1 MADERPTHRGSVD
14 YEQVGSDYMEKR
26 ELKKGAAG
34 WVLLAGLGVAYVISG
49 DFAGWNFGLA
59 EGGWGGLLIATILM
73 ATMYT
78 CMVFA
83 LAELSSTIS
92 TAGGGY
98 GFGRRALGPWGGFL
112 TGTAILIEYAL
123 APAAIVTFIGAYVEA
138 LDIGISA
145 GWPVYLVF
153 YAIFVGIH
161 LVGVG
166 EALKVTFVITAI
178 AVVALLVFV
187 VAIIPEFSAS
197 NLTDI
202 PPDGS
207 SGSSDFLP
215 FGWDGIWAAFPYAI
229 WFFLAIEGVPL
240 AAEETRDPKKDMPR
254 GLIAGMGVLLVFA
267 ALMLF
272 FAPGGSGSEAIMG
285 SGNPPV
291 DALIAVDAGSGVT
304 DFVNWVG
311 LFGLIASFFSI
322 IFAYSRQLFA
332 LSRAGY
338 FPRALSVTS
347 GRKVPWI
354 ALVLPALVGFL
365 MAAFWEDQGAR
376 ILNIAVFGAAVSY
389 VLMMLSHIVLRSRE
403 PDLERGYTH
412 AGRHE
417 DLGRGARARGARG
430 GRDLPGRHHGG
441 VHHARRLCRGGR
453 VLRALLAAPPRRRGA
468 GGGVRG
474 DRERRGR
481 ARGSLMTL
489 DELRKA
495 VDEGT
500 VDTVL
505 LVFADMQGRLQGKR
519 LVGSHFV
526 HDVIENGAE
535 ACNYLLAVDVD
546 MNTVPGYAM
555 SSWET
560 GYGDFEMKPDFD
572 DAAAGQLDPGNR
584 DVHGRPALAR
594 PLAGGRLAAA
604 DPEGAARPAR
614 PSAAGTPWRPPSS
627 SSSSSATPTR
637 RRSTRPTA
645 TSSPA
650 TSTTSTTRSSAPRG
664 WSRCWAA
671 SGARWR
677 PRTCRSRTPRA
688 SATSASTRS
697 TSATP
702 TR

>member
-1 MADERPTHRGSVD
+1 MAEQRPVHRGTVD
-14 YEQVGSDYMEKR
+14 YDQVGDDYLEKR
-26 ELKKGAAG
+26 QLKKGAAG

-138 LDIGISA
+138 LDIGIDA
-145 GWPVYLVF
+145 GWPVYLAF
-153 YAIFVGIH
+153 YAAFVGIH
-161 LVGVG
+161 LWGVG

-178 AVVALLVFV
+178 AVVALLVFI
-187 VAIIPEFSAS
+187 VAIIPEFSTS

-202 PPDGS
+202 APDGS

-240 AAEETRDPKKDMPR
+240 AAEETRDPKRDMPR
-254 GLIAGMGVLLVFA
+254 GLMAGMGVLLVFA
-267 ALMLF
+267 ALMLT
-272 FAPGGSGSEAIMG
+272 FAPGGGGSAAIMG

-347 GRKVPWI
+347 SRKVPWI
-354 ALVLPALVGFL
+354 ALLLPALVGFVL
-365 MAAFWEDQGAR
+365 AAFWADQGAR

-403 PDLERGYTH
+403 PDLERGYVTP
-412 AGRHE
+412 
-417 DLGRGARARGARG
+417 G
-430 GRDLPGRHHGG
+430 GTKTSG
-441 VHHARRLCRGGR
+441 VAL
-453 VLRALLAAPPRRRGA
+453 VLAILAVVATF
-468 GGGVRG
+468 
-474 DRERRGR
+474 
-481 ARGSLMTL
+481 L
-489 DELRKA
+489 
-495 VDEGT
+495 
-500 VDTVL
+500 VDT
-505 LVFADMQGRLQGKR
+505 
-519 LVGSHFV
+519 
-526 HDVIENGAE
+526 
-535 ACNYLLAVDVD
+535 
-546 MNTVPGYAM
+546 T
-555 SSWET
+555 
-560 GYGDFEMKPDFD
+560 
-572 DAAAGQLDPGNR
+572 AAFITLG
-584 DVHGRPALAR
+584 VY
-594 PLAGGRLAAA
+594 LAAA
-604 DPEGAARPAR
+604 AYFGLYSRHHLVGAAPEEEFAAIE
-614 PSAAGTPWRPPSS
+614 SAEAELAGSH
-627 SSSSSATPTR
+627 
-637 RRSTRPTA
+637 
-645 TSSPA
+645 
-650 TSTTSTTRSSAPRG
+650 
-664 WSRCWAA
+664 
-671 SGARWR
+671 
-677 PRTCRSRTPRA
+677 
-688 SATSASTRS
+688 
-697 TSATP
+697 
-702 TR
+702 